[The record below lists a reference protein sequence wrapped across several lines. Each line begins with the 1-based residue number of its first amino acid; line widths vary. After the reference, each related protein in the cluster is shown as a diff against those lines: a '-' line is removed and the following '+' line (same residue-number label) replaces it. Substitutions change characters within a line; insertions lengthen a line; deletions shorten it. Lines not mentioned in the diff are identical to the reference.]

1 MVSAISPISVAI
13 PVLITKIR
21 ALPPTTE
28 VPMNTALVASESCV
42 AVLGKTPGCFS
53 TGNASPV
60 KVD

>member
-42 AVLGKTPGCFS
+42 AALGKTPGCFS